1 MGNHKNRTEV
11 KEAFK
16 HGHGEDTRMSMT
28 LRKQTYYYA
37 VKLKDGTILRMSRE
51 TQTIVRQMEDIIP
64 IIALILAVVTILSV
78 ILSRMS
84 TDRIVEPIN
93 QINLIHPKQNK
104 TYSEL
109 TPLLDKIEKQNM
121 DIERQIKEIKEAE
134 NMRKEFSANVSH
146 ELKTP
151 LTTISGYAELM
162 KDGLV
167 KPEDMPRFSAT
178 IYDEARRLISM
189 IEGII
194 KLSRLDENRVELDW
208 KDVDLYELAF
218 SIKNDLKRRS
228 EEEKCICSYPRN
240 SYEDPRSYTDPLRN
254 VF

>member
-1 MGNHKNRTEV
+1 M
-11 KEAFK
+11 
-16 HGHGEDTRMSMT
+16 GEDTRMSMT

-37 VKLKDGTILRMSRE
+37 LKLKDGTILRMSRE

-151 LTTISGYAELM
+151 LTTISGYAELNERWAGENQ
-162 KDGLV
+162 KTCQDSLQ
-167 KPEDMPRFSAT
+167 RSN
-178 IYDEARRLISM
+178 DEARRLISM
-189 IEGII
+189 IEGNHQN
-194 KLSRLDENRVELDW
+194 SQRLDEKLEWKFRTG
-208 KDVDLYELAF
+208 KDVDLYEI
-218 SIKNDLKRRS
+218 SIQYQ
-228 EEEKCICSYPRN
+228 E
-240 SYEDPRSYTDPLRN
+240 
-254 VF
+254 